1 MSVAVPTPLPFPTEA
16 VVLRKSLLVMRLVV
30 EISVVIEGQAV
41 NAYVT
46 LTAAKAPEV
55 LSSVIVKIHF
65 AMKKRRQIMGV
76 KFENLD

>member
-1 MSVAVPTPLPFPTEA
+1 
-16 VVLRKSLLVMRLVV
+16 MRLVV